1 MHIVYEYIE
10 VFMHK
15 CNKKVY
21 LSYKKKLLH
30 FFHQKSEKSKKHT
43 VFLM

>member
-21 LSYKKKLLH
+21 LSYKKKITS
-30 FFHQKSEKSKKHT
+30 FFSTKKVKSPRKTLFS
-43 VFLM
+43 